1 MEIKSNQIIKK
12 NLIQS
17 KINKRTPKEEKKV
30 EKVRTDSTSLVSQK
44 FLEDIKKTNV
54 SDPNRVAEIKQSL
67 KDGTYQVNFDEI
79 ANALID

>member
-30 EKVRTDSTSLVSQK
+30 GKVRTDSTSLVSQK